1 MTATIIKMIVRVM
14 FCIIAS
20 SEMMTSLV
28 LWHTCFR
35 RPIYQYRYDL
45 AYCRDQCYT
54 IHMKRTNLVLDEEKL
69 DQAKTVSGSRTYS
82 ETVNIAL
89 EEYIRRHTFA
99 QIDTFAGTDVWEG
112 DLSAMRED
120 TPNSVSR

>member
-1 MTATIIKMIVRVM
+1 
-14 FCIIAS
+14 
-20 SEMMTSLV
+20 
-28 LWHTCFR
+28 
-35 RPIYQYRYDL
+35 
-45 AYCRDQCYT
+45 
-54 IHMKRTNLVLDEEKL
+54 MKRTNLVLDEEKL

-99 QIDTFAGTDVWEG
+99 QIDTFASTDVWEG